1 MPFDAIHFVT
11 NSYQIEKYG
20 TLKTHQNILLDDI
33 VRLIN
38 QHVSTTM

>member
-11 NSYQIEKYG
+11 NSYQIENYVM
-20 TLKTHQNILLDDI
+20 LKTRENILLDDI

>member
-11 NSYQIEKYG
+11 NSYQIEKYVM
-20 TLKTHQNILLDDI
+20 LKPHENILLDDI